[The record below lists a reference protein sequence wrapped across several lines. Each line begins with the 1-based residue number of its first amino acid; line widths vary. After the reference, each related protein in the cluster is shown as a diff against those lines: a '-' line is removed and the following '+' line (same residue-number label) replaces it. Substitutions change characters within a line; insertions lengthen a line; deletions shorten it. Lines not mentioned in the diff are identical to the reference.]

1 VFSQLKDY
9 FSFNKKERNGILL
22 LSFILFFLIL
32 FYQFSYLLKT
42 DAKTDFSDFEK
53 VIAEL
58 EHAEVKIEKIKKD
71 SLFLFNPNEL
81 NDDGWLAL
89 GLSQGKL
96 KALRNYQES
105 GGYFKQKED
114 LQRCYAF
121 GDDFYNTIKEYVI
134 IPEIDKLQNSN
145 KGIKANSHQPIT
157 ITQIIELNHADSL
170 ALISIKG
177 IGPFY
182 TKQILKYRQQLGGFI
197 SYEQF
202 TEIWGLENLELKNFK
217 QQTSIDTLHISKTN
231 INTATIE
238 NLRNHPYLN
247 YKQAKM
253 IVNYRQQHGNYQQ
266 LKDICKIKPISLE
279 LFRKI
284 APYFQTHD

>member
-1 VFSQLKDY
+1 VIEKIKDY
-9 FSFNKKERNGILL
+9 FQFNKKERNGILL

-42 DAKTDFSDFEK
+42 ETKTDFSDFEK
-53 VIAEL
+53 ILSEL
-58 EHAEVKIEKIKKD
+58 EYAEVKTEKIKKD

-96 KALRNYQES
+96 KVLRNYQQS

-121 GDDFYNTIKEYVI
+121 GDDFYNTIKEYVS
-134 IPEIDKLQNSN
+134 IPKPKTTKPKTQ
-145 KGIKANSHQPIT
+145 KPIT
-157 ITQIIELNHADSL
+157 KNQIIELNQADSL

-182 TKQILKYRQQLGGFI
+182 AKQILKYRKQLGGFI
-197 SYEQF
+197 NYEQF

-217 QQTSIDTLHISKTN
+217 QQTSINTLHISKTN

-266 LKDICKIKPISLE
+266 LKDICRIKPISLE

>member
-1 VFSQLKDY
+1 VIEKIKDY
-9 FSFNKKERNGILL
+9 FQFNKRERNGILL

-42 DAKTDFSDFEK
+42 ETKTDFSDFEK
-53 VIAEL
+53 ILSEL
-58 EHAEVKIEKIKKD
+58 EYANDTPQLKENN
-71 SLFLFNPNEL
+71 SLFRFNPNTL

-89 GLSQGKL
+89 GMSQGKI
-96 KALRNYQES
+96 KVLRNYQQS

-121 GDDFYNTIKEYVI
+121 GDSFYNTIKEYVS
-134 IPEIDKLQNSN
+134 IPKPKTTEPKTQ
-145 KGIKANSHQPIT
+145 KPIT
-157 ITQIIELNHADSL
+157 LTQIIELNQADSL
-170 ALISIKG
+170 ALISVKG

-182 TKQILKYRQQLGGFI
+182 AKQILKYRKELGGFY
-197 SYEQF
+197 SYNQF
-202 TEIWGLENLELKNFK
+202 SEIWGLEKLDVEKFK
-217 QQTSIDTLHISKTN
+217 QQTIIDTLHIRK
-231 INTATIE
+231 INVNAIE
-238 NLRNHPYLN
+238 LEQLKMHPYLN

-253 IVNYRQQHGNYQQ
+253 IVNYREQHGNYHQ
-266 LKDICKIKPISLE
+266 LKDICRIKPISLE

>member
-9 FSFNKKERNGILL
+9 FSFNKKDRNGILL

-53 VIAEL
+53 AIAEL
-58 EHAEVKIEKIKKD
+58 EYAEVKTEKIKKD
-71 SLFLFNPNEL
+71 SLFLFNPNDL

-96 KALRNYQES
+96 KVLRNYQKS
-105 GGYFKQKED
+105 GGYFKQKQD

-121 GDDFYNTIKEYVI
+121 GDEFYNTIKEYVI
-134 IPEIDKLQNSN
+134 IPKPKPPEPK
-145 KGIKANSHQPIT
+145 SHKPIT
-157 ITQIIELNHADSL
+157 QNQIIELNQADSL
-170 ALISIKG
+170 ELISIKG

-182 TKQILKYRQQLGGFI
+182 AKQILKYRKQLGGFI
-197 SYEQF
+197 NYEQF
-202 TEIWGLENLELKNFK
+202 TEIWGLENLELKDFK
-217 QQTSIDTLHISKTN
+217 QQTSIDTLYISKTN
-231 INTATIE
+231 INTAAIE
-238 NLRNHPYLN
+238 DLRNHPYLN

-253 IVNYRQQHGNYQQ
+253 IVNYREQHGNYQH
-266 LKDICKIKPISLE
+266 LKDICKIKPINLE

>member
-1 VFSQLKDY
+1 MFSQLKDY

-53 VIAEL
+53 AIAEL
-58 EHAEVKIEKIKKD
+58 EYADKKLEEIKKD

-81 NDDGWLAL
+81 NNVGWLAL

-96 KALRNYQES
+96 KVLRNYQKS
-105 GGYFKQKED
+105 GGYFKKKED
-114 LQRCYAF
+114 LKRCYAF
-121 GDDFYNTIKEYVI
+121 GDAFYNTIKEYVS
-134 IPEIDKLQNSN
+134 IPKPKTPKPKSQ
-145 KGIKANSHQPIT
+145 KPIT
-157 ITQIIELNHADSL
+157 KNQIIELNQADSL

-182 TKQILKYRQQLGGFI
+182 AKQILKYRKQLGGFI
-197 SYEQF
+197 NYEQF
-202 TEIWGLENLELKNFK
+202 TEIWGLENLELENFK
-217 QQTSIDTLHISKTN
+217 QQTLIDTLYISKIN

-253 IVNYRQQHGNYQQ
+253 IVNYRQQHGNYYP

>member
-1 VFSQLKDY
+1 MIGKIKDY
-9 FSFNKKERNGILL
+9 FQFNKKERNGILL

-42 DAKTDFSDFEK
+42 ETKTDFSDFEK
-53 VIAEL
+53 ILSEL
-58 EHAEVKIEKIKKD
+58 EYANDSPQLKENK
-71 SLFLFNPNEL
+71 SLFRFNPNTL

-96 KALRNYQES
+96 KVLRNYQQS

-121 GDDFYNTIKEYVI
+121 GDAFYNTIKEYVS
-134 IPEIDKLQNSN
+134 IPKPKTTE
-145 KGIKANSHQPIT
+145 PIT
-157 ITQIIELNHADSL
+157 QKPIIENQIIELNQADSL

-182 TKQILKYRQQLGGFI
+182 AKQILKYRNELGGFY
-197 SYEQF
+197 SYNQF
-202 TEIWGLENLELKNFK
+202 SEIWGLEKLDIEKFK
-217 QQTSIDTLHISKTN
+217 QQTILDTLYIRK
-231 INTATIE
+231 INVNAIE
-238 NLRNHPYLN
+238 LEQLKMHPYLN

-253 IVNYRQQHGNYQQ
+253 IVNYRKQHGDFKEI
-266 LKDICKIKPISLE
+266 KDIQKIRPISTE
-279 LFRKI
+279 IFRKI
-284 APYFQTHD
+284 ASYLQTHD

>member
-1 VFSQLKDY
+1 MIGKIKDY

-53 VIAEL
+53 ALSEL
-58 EHAEVKIEKIKKD
+58 EYANDSPQLKEKK
-71 SLFLFNPNEL
+71 SLFIFNPNTL

-89 GLSQGKL
+89 GLSEGKL
-96 KALRNYQES
+96 KVLRNYQKS
-105 GGYFKQKED
+105 GGYFKKKED

-121 GDDFYNTIKEYVI
+121 GDAFYNIIKEYVS
-134 IPEIDKLQNSN
+134 IPEIDEPEPKSQ
-145 KGIKANSHQPIT
+145 QPIT
-157 ITQIIELNHADSL
+157 TTQIIELNQADSL
-170 ALISIKG
+170 DLISVKG
-177 IGPFY
+177 IGSFY
-182 TKQILKYRQQLGGFI
+182 AKQILKYRNELGGFY
-197 SYEQF
+197 SFSQF
-202 TEIWGLENLELKNFK
+202 SEIWGLEKLDVEKIKLL
-217 QQTSIDTLHISKTN
+217 TTIDTLLISNIN

-238 NLRNHPYLN
+238 KLRNHPYLN

-253 IVNYRQQHGNYQQ
+253 IVNYREQHGNYHQ
-266 LKDICKIKPISLE
+266 LKDICEIKPISLE